1 MDNFKIN
8 DGANRI
14 TLVGK
19 YNKNDLSIQIVKE
32 LSSFRIQWLFTYP
45 TLKLKGDRQT
55 PDEVQ
60 RFESG
65 LSLLIIA

>member
-32 LSSFRIQWLFTYP
+32 LSSFQIQRLFTYP
-45 TLKLKGDRQT
+45 ILKLKGDRQT

>member
-19 YNKNDLSIQIVKE
+19 YNKNDMSIQIVKE
-32 LSSFRIQWLFTYP
+32 LSSFQIQRLFTYP
-45 TLKLKGDRQT
+45 ILKLKGTR
-55 PDEVQ
+55 DEVQ

>member
-1 MDNFKIN
+1 MDNFKIT

-19 YNKNDLSIQIVKE
+19 YNKNDMSIQIVKE
-32 LSSFRIQWLFTYP
+32 LSSFQIQRLFTYP
-45 TLKLKGDRQT
+45 ILKLKGTR
-55 PDEVQ
+55 DEVQ